1 MSWRLVRGV
10 LLSDKVTR
18 HDSEAKLECVMAAK
32 CLVLRMGLDCRNMA
46 IMLGENTVQGSSG
59 CGGTRGRE
67 GCVGVVKIA
76 GSI

>member
-18 HDSEAKLECVMAAK
+18 HDSKAKLECVMAAK

-46 IMLGENTVQGSSG
+46 IMLGENTVQAVIRVWGDK
-59 CGGTRGRE
+59 RE
-67 GCVGVVKIA
+67 GGLCW
-76 GSI
+76 SS